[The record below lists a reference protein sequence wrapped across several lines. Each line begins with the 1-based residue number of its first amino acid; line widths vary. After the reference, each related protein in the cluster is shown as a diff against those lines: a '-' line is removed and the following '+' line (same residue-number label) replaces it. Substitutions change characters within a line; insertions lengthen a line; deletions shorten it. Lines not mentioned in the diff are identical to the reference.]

1 MTHDDEQ
8 VGGENWHD
16 SQAAV
21 VAGGLAALVLL
32 GLLGYGVMRVSRDS
46 MDRPHQVVYPSTSV
60 ATTPSSGLKTPTST
74 SYPVP
79 SVQTSQET
87 GPPVTGPPTESPS
100 DSPDGP
106 GDSDGTQDTPTT
118 IYNPYTTTTTANA
131 GHI

>member
-1 MTHDDEQ
+1 VTHDDEQ
-8 VGGENWHD
+8 VSGENWHD

-32 GLLGYGVMRVSRDS
+32 GLLVFGVMRVSRDS
-46 MDRPHQVVYPSTSV
+46 TDRPHEVVYPSTSA
-60 ATTPSSGLKTPTST
+60 ATTPASGLKTPTST

-79 SVQTSQET
+79 SAQTSQDT
-87 GPPVTGPPTESPS
+87 VPPVTGLPTESPS
-100 DSPDGP
+100 DGP
-106 GDSDGTQDTPTT
+106 GDSGGTQGTPTT

>member
-16 SQAAV
+16 SQAVV

-46 MDRPHQVVYPSTSV
+46 TDRPHQVVYPSTSV

-87 GPPVTGPPTESPS
+87 GPPVTVTPPESPS
-100 DSPDGP
+100 DGP
-106 GDSDGTQDTPTT
+106 GDSGGTQGTPTT

-131 GHI
+131 GHV

>member
-1 MTHDDEQ
+1 MTDDDERRS
-8 VGGENWHD
+8 GESWHD

-32 GLLGYGVMRVSRDS
+32 GLLLYGVMRVARDS
-46 MDRPHQVVYPSTSV
+46 TDRPPQVVYPSTSV
-60 ATTPSSGLKTPTST
+60 ATTPASRLKTPTST
-74 SYPVP
+74 SYPMP

-87 GPPVTGPPTESPS
+87 TPPVTGPPTDSPS
-100 DSPDGP
+100 EDP
-106 GDSDGTQDTPTT
+106 GDSGDSGVTQDTPTT

>member
-1 MTHDDEQ
+1 VTRDDEQ
-8 VGGENWHD
+8 VSGENWHD

-32 GLLGYGVMRVSRDS
+32 GLLVYGVMRVSRDS
-46 MDRPHQVVYPSTSV
+46 TDRPHEVVYPSTSV

-74 SYPVP
+74 SYPVT

-100 DSPDGP
+100 DGPGGP
-106 GDSDGTQDTPTT
+106 GDSGGTQGTPTT

>member
-1 MTHDDEQ
+1 MTDDDERR
-8 VGGENWHD
+8 GGESWHD

-32 GLLGYGVMRVSRDS
+32 GLLVYGVMRVSRDS
-46 MDRPHQVVYPSTSV
+46 TDRPPEVVYPTTSV
-60 ATTPSSGLKTPTST
+60 ATTPTSGLKTPTST

-79 SVQTSQET
+79 SVKTSQET
-87 GPPVTGPPTESPS
+87 APPVTGPPTDAP
-100 DSPDGP
+100 PDDP
-106 GDSDGTQDTPTT
+106 GDSGVTEDTPTT